1 MSLCASLQHIRGL
14 IKGSSPGAEVP
25 EWAHMYKAHLW
36 ETKLVPK
43 WSQNV
48 DSAAMALIVAL

>member
-25 EWAHMYKAHLW
+25 EWAHMYKAHL
-36 ETKLVPK
+36 
-43 WSQNV
+43 
-48 DSAAMALIVAL
+48 